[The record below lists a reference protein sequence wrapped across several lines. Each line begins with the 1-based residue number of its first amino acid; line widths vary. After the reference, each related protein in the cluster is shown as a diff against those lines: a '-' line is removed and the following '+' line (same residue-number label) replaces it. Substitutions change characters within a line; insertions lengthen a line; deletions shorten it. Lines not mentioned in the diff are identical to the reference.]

1 MQPSGNTATVIMLMT
16 GLLHRNIGQREDRF
30 GGLRGYQ
37 ARDSVGACSNHSGRQ
52 GKHLLDNIA

>member
-1 MQPSGNTATVIMLMT
+1 MLMM